1 MTRCACGAEAASGD
15 VFCQACGRRLPQ
27 PTSPETSTSHGVPD
41 HAPSLGI
48 GIGRCQ
54 ACGAEVESGWQFCGV
69 CGAPAGGS
77 SSDETDQVA
86 AESSSGGTCRQ
97 CGSSLEPESAFCGAC
112 GARVETPAPLAS
124 PPAASGQATGGIP
137 MVTTPVTAHDNR
149 RAGKG
154 RWVAFGVLAVVLAL
168 TAVALVVFVGLPL
181 LRGDDDS
188 QEATASATDEPTA
201 TVAPQPTETAF
212 PVQPTPE
219 STSGTADP
227 TQSAGPGPAEIP
239 AGFKSCGAATAG
251 DAVFA
256 NEVTSCPFALNV
268 ANAWGVAIDPSLLTD
283 VPSPVTGETYD
294 MRCSGSGPALCEGGN
309 DAAVLIYP

>member
-15 VFCQACGRRLPQ
+15 VFCQACGMKLPQ
-27 PTSPETSTSHGVPD
+27 QTSPEASTSHEAPD
-41 HAPSLGI
+41 HAPSPRS
-48 GIGRCQ
+48 GIGRCP

-69 CGAPAGGS
+69 CGAPASGS
-77 SSDETDQVA
+77 PIDETAHVA
-86 AESSSGGTCRQ
+86 TESSSGGTCRQ
-97 CGSSLEPESAFCGAC
+97 CSSSLEPESVFCGAC
-112 GARVETPAPLAS
+112 GARVETPAPLS
-124 PPAASGQATGGIP
+124 EPPAASGQATRAIP
-137 MVTTPVTAHDNR
+137 IVTTPVPAEPQR

-154 RWVAFGVLAVVLAL
+154 RWVILGVLAAVLAL
-168 TAVALVVFVGLPL
+168 SAVALVVFVGLPL

-188 QEATASATDEPTA
+188 QAATASATDEPTA
-201 TVAPQPTETAF
+201 TLAPQPTETAF

-219 STSGTADP
+219 PTSATPDQ

-294 MRCSGSGPALCEGGN
+294 MQCSGSDPALCEGGN